1 MKQPDQLN
9 GETYA
14 RYASPEQTALVK
26 WAEDAHLAAMHTMT
40 ASTALSEACAL
51 RYATLSY
58 EAPHVAQ
65 MITERRERAIKELL
79 KALEIIGYE
88 GEVK

>member
-1 MKQPDQLN
+1 MKSADQLN
-9 GETYA
+9 GETFA

-26 WAEDAHLAAMHTMT
+26 WAEDAHVAAMHTVT

-65 MITERRERAIKELL
+65 MITERRERAIKDLL
-79 KALEIIGYE
+79 KALEIIGY
-88 GEVK
+88 VP

>member
-1 MKQPDQLN
+1 MKTPEQLN
-9 GETYA
+9 GETFA
-14 RYASPEQTALVK
+14 RYASSEQTALVK
-26 WAEDAHLAAMHTMT
+26 WAEDAHIAAMHTMT

-79 KALEIIGYE
+79 EALEIIGYAP
-88 GEVK
+88 

>member
-1 MKQPDQLN
+1 MKAPSQLN

-26 WAEDAHLAAMHTMT
+26 WAEDAHVAAMHTMT
-40 ASTALSEACAL
+40 ASTALSESSAL

-79 KALEIIGYE
+79 KALEIIGY
-88 GEVK
+88 VP

>member
-1 MKQPDQLN
+1 MKTPEQLN
-9 GETYA
+9 GETFA

-26 WAEDAHLAAMHTMT
+26 WAEDAHIAALH
-40 ASTALSEACAL
+40 ASIASSGLSEASAL

-65 MITERRERAIKELL
+65 MITERRERAIKALL
-79 KALEIIGYE
+79 EALEIIGYE

>member
-1 MKQPDQLN
+1 MKQPDKLN

-14 RYASPEQTALVK
+14 RYATPEQTALVK
-26 WAEDAHLAAMHTMT
+26 WAADAHIAALH
-40 ASTALSEACAL
+40 ASIASSSLYEASAL

-65 MITERRERAIKELL
+65 MITERRESAIKELL

-88 GEVK
+88 A

>member
-1 MKQPDQLN
+1 MKTPEQLN
-9 GETYA
+9 GETFA

-26 WAEDAHLAAMHTMT
+26 WAEDAHIAALHAMT
-40 ASTALSEACAL
+40 ASAALSEASAL
-51 RYATLSY
+51 HYATLIY

-65 MITERRERAIKELL
+65 MITERRESAIKELL

-88 GEVK
+88 A

>member
-1 MKQPDQLN
+1 MKAPSQLN

-26 WAEDAHLAAMHTMT
+26 WSEGAHIAAMHTMT

-79 KALEIIGYE
+79 KALEIIGY
-88 GEVK
+88 VP

>member
-1 MKQPDQLN
+1 MKPPQQLN
-9 GETYA
+9 GETFA
-14 RYASPEQTALVK
+14 RYATPEQTALVK
-26 WAEDAHLAAMHTMT
+26 WSEDAHIAAMHTIT
-40 ASTALSEACAL
+40 ASTALSEASAL

-65 MITERRERAIKELL
+65 MITERRQRAIKELL

>member
-1 MKQPDQLN
+1 MKTPEQLN

-26 WAEDAHLAAMHTMT
+26 WAEDAHIAGMH
-40 ASTALSEACAL
+40 ASSASKSLYEASGL

-58 EAPHVAQ
+58 EAPYVSG
-65 MITERRERAIKELL
+65 MITESRERAIKELL

-88 GEVK
+88 A

>member
-1 MKQPDQLN
+1 MKQPEQLN
-9 GETYA
+9 GETFA

-26 WAEDAHLAAMHTMT
+26 WSAYAHVAAMHTTT

-51 RYATLSY
+51 RYATLIY

-88 GEVK
+88 A

>member
-1 MKQPDQLN
+1 MKAPDQLN

-26 WAEDAHLAAMHTMT
+26 WSDSAIIAASHATQAAML
-40 ASTALSEACAL
+40 LSEASGL

-58 EAPHVAQ
+58 EAPHVVG
-65 MITERRERAIKELL
+65 MISERRECAIKELL

-88 GEVK
+88 A

>member
-1 MKQPDQLN
+1 MKSPTQLN
-9 GETYA
+9 GETFA

-26 WAEDAHLAAMHTMT
+26 WAEDAHIASMHTMT

-58 EAPHVAQ
+58 EAPEICR

-79 KALEIIGYE
+79 EALEIIGYE
-88 GEVK
+88 A

>member
-1 MKQPDQLN
+1 MKHPDQLN

-14 RYASPEQTALVK
+14 SYATPEQTALVK
-26 WAEDAHLAAMHTMT
+26 WSEDAHLAAVHTMT

-65 MITERRERAIKELL
+65 MIIERRERAIKELL
-79 KALEIIGYE
+79 EALEIIGYE
-88 GEVK
+88 A

>member
-1 MKQPDQLN
+1 MKTPDKLN
-9 GETYA
+9 GETFA
-14 RYASPEQTALVK
+14 RYATPEQTALVK
-26 WAEDAHLAAMHTMT
+26 WAEDAHIAATHTMT

-79 KALEIIGYE
+79 KALEIIGY
-88 GEVK
+88 VP

>member
-1 MKQPDQLN
+1 MKTPDQLN

-14 RYASPEQTALVK
+14 RYASHEQTALVK
-26 WAEDAHLAAMHTMT
+26 WAEDAHIAAMHTGT
-40 ASTALSEACAL
+40 ASTALSEASAL

-65 MITERRERAIKELL
+65 MITERRESAIKELL
-79 KALEIIGYE
+79 EALEIIGY
-88 GEVK
+88 VP

>member
-1 MKQPDQLN
+1 MITPSQLN
-9 GETYA
+9 GETFA

-26 WAEDAHLAAMHTMT
+26 WAEDAHIAAMHTMT

-58 EAPHVAQ
+58 EAPHVAR

>member
-1 MKQPDQLN
+1 MKQPDQPN

-14 RYASPEQTALVK
+14 RYASPGQTALVK
-26 WAEDAHLAAMHTMT
+26 WSEDANIAAMHTMT
-40 ASTALSEACAL
+40 ASTALSEASAL

-65 MITERRERAIKELL
+65 MITDRRERAIRELL
-79 KALEIIGYE
+79 KALEIIGYQ